1 MANVLA
7 KIPVFFR
14 EVKIELT
21 KVSWPTRKELFSA
34 TWIVII
40 TTAILT
46 IYIGVLDFFLSK
58 AVTMVIK

>member
-1 MANVLA
+1 MSHIFA

-21 KVSWPTRKELFSA
+21 KVSWTTRKELFGA
-34 TWIVII
+34 TWIVML

-46 IYIGVLDFFLSK
+46 AFIGVLDFFLTK
-58 AVTMVIK
+58 AVSVVLK